1 MLRGIPDLLAISS
14 RSIISPHE
22 IDRTFRLHPSWT
34 GQTLELTKGSPMAST
49 VESPAEETPEAAVA
63 APEVAPA
70 PEPTVADSVRSY
82 YRLESGR
89 LVSCEPGEA
98 QVIAYVSPTID
109 DEADL
114 QEHYNIDYHTL
125 QSSLDPD
132 ELSRLELEP
141 DHAAIIFKRPKSFCA
156 DDNFLMKLTSTGV
169 FVYKNYLVIVMADD
183 SPIFEGRVPFP
194 VRNTQDVI
202 LRLLYQATM
211 HFEGHLKAINM
222 LSDSL
227 ERRINISLENKYL
240 LNMFALEKSL
250 VYIVNSITSNRTLLE
265 RMRALSEKLGFNA
278 DQLGILE
285 DLIIE
290 NQQCYRRA
298 DIHTQVLSN
307 LMGTRASIVSHN
319 LNQLI
324 KKFTIWTV
332 AIMLANLVIS
342 IFSMNVALPFPM
354 EEAWWPFLVI
364 NLLAMMAGGFIF
376 WLWRLKKW

>member
-1 MLRGIPDLLAISS
+1 
-14 RSIISPHE
+14 
-22 IDRTFRLHPSWT
+22 
-34 GQTLELTKGSPMAST
+34 
-49 VESPAEETPEAAVA
+49 VAAVA
-63 APEVAPA
+63 GPGGAPVIDWESTLRFREHLWAHGFGVAEAMDTAQRGMGPLGLSWEQA
-70 PEPTVADSVRSY
+70 RELIARTAARAA
-82 YRLESGR
+82 EAGR
-89 LVSCEPGEA
+89 LDALACGAGTDQLANGGPHPLRA
-98 QVIAYVSPTID
+98 IIDAYASPTM
-109 DEADL
+109 DEEAEL
-114 QEHYNIDYHTL
+114 QEQYNIDYHTL

-132 ELSRLELEP
+132 ELSRLEIEP

-169 FVYKNYLVIVMADD
+169 FVYDSYLVIVMADD

-194 VRNTQDVI
+194 VESIHDVI

-227 ERRINISLENKYL
+227 ERRINTSLENKYL

-250 VYIVNSITSNRTLLE
+250 VFIVNSITSNGALLE
-265 RMRALSEKLGFNA
+265 RMRTLSEKLGFDSRQMA
-278 DQLGILE
+278 ILE

-298 DIHTQVLSN
+298 EIHTQVLSN

-342 IFSMNVALPFPM
+342 IFSMNVALPLPM
-354 EEAWWPFLVI
+354 EHENWPFVVI
-364 NLLAMMAGGFIF
+364 NILALLAGGFVF
-376 WLWRLKKW
+376 WLWKLKKW

>member
-1 MLRGIPDLLAISS
+1 
-14 RSIISPHE
+14 
-22 IDRTFRLHPSWT
+22 
-34 GQTLELTKGSPMAST
+34 MAST
-49 VESPAEETPEAAVA
+49 VESPAEETPEAAVS
-63 APEVAPA
+63 APEVAPT

-82 YRLESGR
+82 YRLEGGR
-89 LVSCEPGEA
+89 LVPCEPGDA

-169 FVYKNYLVIVMADD
+169 FLYDNYLVIVMADD
-183 SPIFEGRVPFP
+183 SSIFEGRVPFP
-194 VRNTQDVI
+194 VRTIQDVI

-250 VYIVNSITSNRTLLE
+250 VYIVNSITSNGSLLE

-278 DQLGILE
+278 DQLGVVD

-364 NLLAMMAGGFIF
+364 NVLALMAGGFIF

>member
-1 MLRGIPDLLAISS
+1 
-14 RSIISPHE
+14 
-22 IDRTFRLHPSWT
+22 
-34 GQTLELTKGSPMAST
+34 MAST
-49 VESPAEETPEAAVA
+49 AESATEV
-63 APEVAPA
+63 APEVEA
-70 PEPTVADSVRSY
+70 PEAEALRLRRPRLPVAAFTG
-82 YRLESGR
+82 ESGR
-89 LVSCEPGEA
+89 LVACEPNEA
-98 QVIAYVSPTID
+98 QIIGYISPTID
-109 DEADL
+109 DEAEL

-141 DHAAIIFKRPKSFCA
+141 DHAAIIFKRQGFCA
-156 DDNFLMKLTSTGV
+156 GDNFLMKLTSTGI
-169 FVYKNYLVIVMADD
+169 FVYDNYLVIVMADD

-194 VRNTQDVI
+194 VQSIHDVI

-227 ERRINISLENKYL
+227 ERRINTSLENKYL

-250 VYIVNSITSNRTLLE
+250 VFIVNSITSNGALLE
-265 RMRALSEKLGFNA
+265 RMKTLSEKLGFNS
-278 DQLGILE
+278 DQVGVLE

-298 DIHTQVLSN
+298 DIHAQVLSN

-332 AIMLANLVIS
+332 AIMLANLVIGL
-342 IFSMNVALPFPM
+342 FSMNVALPIPM
-354 EEAWWPFLVI
+354 EDAGWPFWFI
-364 NLLAMMAGGFIF
+364 NTMALIAGGSSSCSADEKVVAGRSS
-376 WLWRLKKW
+376 WDSKS